1 MSDEMNNAN
10 ATPPQ
15 QNAPILVFN
24 DDAGNQIN
32 EISLAPGEQ
41 KKITVVLSDHPEA
54 ITQNF
59 LAQWSVY
66 DSNHQLTNG
75 ITCVLDADS
84 KKWLNPLCLSTTD
97 ESVGGMSGND
107 LNSARV
113 SNGVWRCMGKNPNG
127 QFWYPRDM
135 YIPPVPVAEFVLMA
149 SSDWTDKYATVE
161 LDNNVTK
168 FVMTTETGTPA
179 ANGTTVKCNYSMK
192 LTVNNAKADNVTPP
206 QDNSGATPT
215 PPQDNGGEIAQEPSS
230 IIPTQPAGSMTPLLV
245 FGDEACNPI
254 NEISLAP
261 GEEKKVKMMLY
272 KHPRESTMCFMLSF
286 SFFDSNHQKTTEHL
300 SCIFNK
306 EEWITPLNMTFNDEP
321 DDKPGDVL
329 ISSRFFDDEAVRT
342 NNNIIKNNDRFD
354 FDYWNI
360 SSLGIGKPSWQLKKS
375 KSVLPIALLEFTIKA
390 PNYWSDQFA
399 TFEMTSAYFSDMTI
413 QFYNKD
419 EEIPKSND
427 DYLDYSMVLTVRN
440 SNPGG
445 AVSYDKVKEEQKKKE
460 QEERERKERE
470 EKERKEK
477 EEKERKER
485 EEREKKERE
494 EARRRAIRDG
504 LRNTSVDPKTVLLN
518 DTLYNEAKAPDESFV
533 VSGGECY
540 QLRNVNK
547 PISKQTIYVRGGGF
561 HNIYPGAI
569 VIADKNLSEGSPI
582 PLANVARSQTQIFG
596 TFCSGKNTLKT
607 VDASTAGNVQD
618 TISEMLRELFGTQ
631 YQPAGTANYTS
642 KIYSSKNDMMVNMG
656 VDSSFCGCNLKV
668 NATINNNESSF
679 IHDTSLEQSFYTVRL
694 NDNYRDD
701 VSKLFGDNVTWEQIK
716 QQSNG
721 RPLAIITSVTYGRS
735 IHFLKEYST
744 KSIHYEGDQSFDGFE
759 QKMTSKQD
767 IVNKSEATNVQI
779 ISLGDAGATT
789 QILNDSGTT
798 EDSLK
803 AMSDDRIRQVLEKT
817 SKFGAANQGLPLSYT
832 IELISGSSLGATIT
846 PTFDGNIVDSEYKRC
861 PTSVMTKVLM
871 KAWTLGDQG
880 NVRLTFKFNTFRLE
894 KDGNGNYYK
903 LPGRTDVTW
912 DHRYADHDNYTDNNE
927 LPLNGEYLEDGIV
940 RIKIESRPHNA
951 AGWDTHQ
958 NFTPLDAS
966 SGLLEITIEGTSRL
980 GASDKPHITKINGH
994 DCNPSKL

>member
-192 LTVNNAKADNVTPP
+192 LTVNNANADNVTPP

-215 PPQDNGGEIAQEPSS
+215 PPQDNGGEIAQEPTS

-245 FGDEACNPI
+245 FGDAACNPI

-300 SCIFNK
+300 SCILNK

-342 NNNIIKNNDRFD
+342 NNNIIKNNFD
-354 FDYWNI
+354 LYY
-360 SSLGIGKPSWQLKKS
+360 
-375 KSVLPIALLEFTIKA
+375 T
-390 PNYWSDQFA
+390 
-399 TFEMTSAYFSDMTI
+399 
-413 QFYNKD
+413 
-419 EEIPKSND
+419 
-427 DYLDYSMVLTVRN
+427 
-440 SNPGG
+440 
-445 AVSYDKVKEEQKKKE
+445 
-460 QEERERKERE
+460 
-470 EKERKEK
+470 
-477 EEKERKER
+477 
-485 EEREKKERE
+485 
-494 EARRRAIRDG
+494 
-504 LRNTSVDPKTVLLN
+504 LN
-518 DTLYNEAKAPDESFV
+518 DLV
-533 VSGGECY
+533 
-540 QLRNVNK
+540 
-547 PISKQTIYVRGGGF
+547 
-561 HNIYPGAI
+561 
-569 VIADKNLSEGSPI
+569 
-582 PLANVARSQTQIFG
+582 
-596 TFCSGKNTLKT
+596 
-607 VDASTAGNVQD
+607 
-618 TISEMLRELFGTQ
+618 
-631 YQPAGTANYTS
+631 
-642 KIYSSKNDMMVNMG
+642 
-656 VDSSFCGCNLKV
+656 
-668 NATINNNESSF
+668 
-679 IHDTSLEQSFYTVRL
+679 
-694 NDNYRDD
+694 
-701 VSKLFGDNVTWEQIK
+701 
-716 QQSNG
+716 
-721 RPLAIITSVTYGRS
+721 
-735 IHFLKEYST
+735 
-744 KSIHYEGDQSFDGFE
+744 
-759 QKMTSKQD
+759 
-767 IVNKSEATNVQI
+767 
-779 ISLGDAGATT
+779 
-789 QILNDSGTT
+789 
-798 EDSLK
+798 
-803 AMSDDRIRQVLEKT
+803 
-817 SKFGAANQGLPLSYT
+817 
-832 IELISGSSLGATIT
+832 
-846 PTFDGNIVDSEYKRC
+846 PTYKRLHINFHEMNLI
-861 PTSVMTKVLM
+861 PDT
-871 KAWTLGDQG
+871 
-880 NVRLTFKFNTFRLE
+880 
-894 KDGNGNYYK
+894 
-903 LPGRTDVTW
+903 
-912 DHRYADHDNYTDNNE
+912 
-927 LPLNGEYLEDGIV
+927 LED
-940 RIKIESRPHNA
+940 
-951 AGWDTHQ
+951 
-958 NFTPLDAS
+958 
-966 SGLLEITIEGTSRL
+966 
-980 GASDKPHITKINGH
+980 
-994 DCNPSKL
+994 